1 MSYEKRGYVSAMAE
15 PISDSA
21 AGTPTSATDA
31 PTLSQLFLAFL
42 AISLSGFGGTLPWA
56 YRMVVEKRR
65 WMSAAEFSEVFSLCQ
80 FLPGANVVNFSVVFG
95 SRMRGIR
102 GALVCFF
109 GLVGPPFGIVLV
121 LGALYARFGDIE
133 ALGRVLAGM
142 AAAACGLIAATAA
155 KLAEPLIRSRALWGG
170 GIVLAA
176 IVAIGLIRWPLP
188 WVLLGLAPLS
198 IALAWWERR

>member
-1 MSYEKRGYVSAMAE
+1 MPEHG
-15 PISDSA
+15 PDSA
-21 AGTPTSATDA
+21 PDA
-31 PTLSQLFLAFL
+31 PTLSELFLAFL
-42 AISLSGFGGTLPWA
+42 AVSLSGFGGTLPWA
-56 YRMVVEKRR
+56 YRMVVEKRG
-65 WMSAAEFSEVFSLCQ
+65 WMTASEFGEIFSLCQ

-95 SRMRGIR
+95 SRMRGVP
-102 GALVCFF
+102 GALACFI

-121 LGALYARFGDIE
+121 LGALYARFGDVE

-155 KLAEPLIRSRALWGG
+155 KLAEPLIRSRTYWGW

-176 IVAIGLIRWPLP
+176 VVAIGLIDWPLP
-188 WVLLGLAPLS
+188 RVLLGLAPLS

>member
-1 MSYEKRGYVSAMAE
+1 MAE
-15 PISDSA
+15 HVTDSEA
-21 AGTPTSATDA
+21 DV
-31 PTLSQLFLAFL
+31 PTLPDLFLTFL

-65 WMSAAEFSEVFSLCQ
+65 WMTASEFSEVFSLCQ

-95 SRMRGIR
+95 SRMRGVP

-109 GLVGPPFGIVLV
+109 GLVGPPFCLVLV

-133 ALGRVLAGM
+133 ALGRVLPGM

-155 KLAEPLIRSRALWGG
+155 KLAEPLIRSRAFWGW

-198 IALAWWERR
+198 IGLAWWERR

>member
-1 MSYEKRGYVSAMAE
+1 MAE
-15 PISDSA
+15 PAPDSTA
-21 AGTPTSATDA
+21 ATSTSATDA

-65 WMSAAEFSEVFSLCQ
+65 WMTAAEFSEVFSLCQ

-102 GALVCFF
+102 GALVCFV
-109 GLVGPPFGIVLV
+109 GLVGPPFGIVLA
-121 LGALYARFGDIE
+121 LGALYARFGDVE
-133 ALGRVLAGM
+133 ALGRVLAVV

-155 KLAEPLIRSRALWGG
+155 KLAEPLIRSRTIWAG

-198 IALAWWERR
+198 IALSWWWWAPR

>member
-1 MSYEKRGYVSAMAE
+1 MAE
-15 PISDSA
+15 HVPDS
-21 AGTPTSATDA
+21 PPDA

-109 GLVGPPFGIVLV
+109 GLVGPPFGIVLL
-121 LGALYARFGDIE
+121 LGALYARFADVE

-155 KLAEPLIRSRALWGG
+155 KLAEPLVRTRAFWGW

-176 IVAIGLIRWPLP
+176 FLTIGLIGWPLP

>member
-1 MSYEKRGYVSAMAE
+1 MAE
-15 PISDSA
+15 HVTDSA
-21 AGTPTSATDA
+21 PDA
-31 PTLSQLFLAFL
+31 PTLFELFVAFV
-42 AISLSGFGGTLPWA
+42 AVSLSGFGGTLPWA

-65 WMSAAEFSEVFSLCQ
+65 WMTATEFSELFSLCQ

-95 SRMRGIR
+95 SRTRGLA
-102 GALVCFF
+102 GALVCFV

-121 LGALYARFGDIE
+121 LGALYARFGDVE
-133 ALGRVLAGM
+133 ALGRILAGM

-155 KLAEPLIRSRALWGG
+155 KLAEPLLRSRAFWGW

-176 IVAIGLIRWPLP
+176 ILAIGLIRWPLP
-188 WVLLGLAPLS
+188 SVLLALAPVS

>member
-1 MSYEKRGYVSAMAE
+1 LPHRERGYVSPMAE
-15 PISDSA
+15 HVPDS
-21 AGTPTSATDA
+21 PPDA

-109 GLVGPPFGIVLV
+109 GLVGPPFGIVLL
-121 LGALYARFGDIE
+121 LGALYARFADVE

-155 KLAEPLIRSRALWGG
+155 KLAEPLVRTRAFWGW

-176 IVAIGLIRWPLP
+176 FLTIGLIGWPLP

>member
-1 MSYEKRGYVSAMAE
+1 MAE
-15 PISDSA
+15 PLSDSA
-21 AGTPTSATDA
+21 AATPTSATDA

-155 KLAEPLIRSRALWGG
+155 KLAEPLIRSRAFWGG

-198 IALAWWERR
+198 IALAWRERR

>member
-1 MSYEKRGYVSAMAE
+1 MIAHF
-15 PISDSA
+15 PDSA
-21 AGTPTSATDA
+21 PDA

-42 AISLSGFGGTLPWA
+42 AVSLSGFGGTLPWA

-65 WMSAAEFSEVFSLCQ
+65 WMSATDFGELFSLCQ

-95 SRMRGIR
+95 SRMRGVR

-121 LGALYARFGDIE
+121 LGALYARFGDVE

-155 KLAEPLIRSRALWGG
+155 KLAEPLVRSRAVWSWAV
-170 GIVLAA
+170 VLAA
-176 IVAIGLIRWPLP
+176 LVAIGLIGWPLP

-198 IALAWWERR
+198 IALAWRVRR

>member
-1 MSYEKRGYVSAMAE
+1 MAE
-15 PISDSA
+15 HVSDSA
-21 AGTPTSATDA
+21 ADV

-42 AISLSGFGGTLPWA
+42 AMSLSGFGGTLPWA

-65 WMSAAEFSEVFSLCQ
+65 WMTASEFSEVFSLCQ

-95 SRMRGIR
+95 SRMRGVP

-121 LGALYARFGDIE
+121 LGALYARFGDVE

-142 AAAACGLIAATAA
+142 AAAACGLIAATSA
-155 KLAEPLIRSRALWGG
+155 KLAEPLIRSRAFWGW

-176 IVAIGLIRWPLP
+176 IVAIGLVGWPLP

>member
-1 MSYEKRGYVSAMAE
+1 MAE
-15 PISDSA
+15 PLSDSA
-21 AGTPTSATDA
+21 AATPTSATDA
-31 PTLSQLFLAFL
+31 PMLSQLFLAFL

-155 KLAEPLIRSRALWGG
+155 KLAEPLVRSRAFWGG

-198 IALAWWERR
+198 IALAWRERR

>member
-1 MSYEKRGYVSAMAE
+1 MVE
-15 PISDSA
+15 PAPDSTA
-21 AGTPTSATDA
+21 ATSTSATDA
-31 PTLSQLFLAFL
+31 PTLSELFLAFL

-65 WMSAAEFSEVFSLCQ
+65 WMTAAEFSEVFSLCQ

-102 GALVCFF
+102 GALVCFI

-121 LGALYARFGDIE
+121 LGVLYARFGDVE
-133 ALGRVLAGM
+133 ALGRVLAGV

-155 KLAEPLIRSRALWGG
+155 KLAEPLIRSRAIWGG
-170 GIVLAA
+170 GIVVAA

-198 IALAWWERR
+198 IALSWWWAPR